1 VTDADEILETL
12 VDEEGNWQDPYAT
25 AGSVAADAFRRGED
39 PAGAL
44 A

>member
-12 VDEEGNWQDPYAT
+12 VDDEGNWVDPYAG
-25 AGSVAADAFRRGED
+25 AGQAAADAFRRGED
-39 PAGAL
+39 PADAL